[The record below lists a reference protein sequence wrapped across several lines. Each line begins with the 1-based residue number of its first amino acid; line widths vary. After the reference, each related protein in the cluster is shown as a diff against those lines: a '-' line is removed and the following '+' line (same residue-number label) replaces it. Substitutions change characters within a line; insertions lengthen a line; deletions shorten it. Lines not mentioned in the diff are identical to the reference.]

1 MLIHENT
8 YMQFTCIYV
17 KIKLLKNIRSA
28 ENKLYRGRY
37 FIPPNKILTQ
47 SCIHWRSKSQQ
58 NVVMVDHLG
67 ENTQQK
73 LKLMSSQ
80 DLEKFNHSYT
90 LWQCRNKKM
99 RFSPLIYGGILLPLT
114 RKINYVNMRLIYVNM
129 QHNYVNMQHNY
140 VDMQHNSSSKLTCL
154 SRMLSLHN
162 YLACRMLR

>member
-1 MLIHENT
+1 
-8 YMQFTCIYV
+8 
-17 KIKLLKNIRSA
+17 
-28 ENKLYRGRY
+28 
-37 FIPPNKILTQ
+37 
-47 SCIHWRSKSQQ
+47 
-58 NVVMVDHLG
+58 MVDHLG

-129 QHNYVNMQHNY
+129 QHNYVNMRLISVNMQNNYVHMQLIYVNMQHNY
-140 VDMQHNSSSKLTCL
+140 VNMRLSYVYMQHNYVHV
-154 SRMLSLHN
+154 RPF
-162 YLACRMLR
+162 YQ